1 LIAKRFFQIK
11 AMKPLI
17 GLGEPPAPALAS
29 TTPVLELTTTDAL
42 KTSDEPDQ
50 STESEAG
57 TTEAVKSE
65 VV

>member
-1 LIAKRFFQIK
+1 
-11 AMKPLI
+11 MKPLI